1 MGLVLAAWSAIS
13 STFVASA
20 FGQFL
25 TTTFLGRLLTSV
37 ALSALKAALIKQP
50 KAQQPGIRTQQTQT
64 GGITPAS
71 FVLGR
76 YATEGQLAAP
86 TMSHTGEGGGPNAY
100 LTYVI
105 ELGDIPGQTLES
117 LILDGEEVPIEG
129 TDHADYGT
137 PIGGRFGG
145 QAWIKYYDG
154 TQTSA
159 DPMLVDKYGADP
171 DRPWTVEMV
180 GNGICYAILTF
191 KFKRDVFTSF
201 PSVRFVVGGIPL
213 YDPRKDTSV
222 GGDGTHRWGDVSTWE
237 VSENVAVQ
245 TYNIMRGIDLGG
257 GHKWGGD
264 AEAEDLPLAV
274 WWAAMNKADLGVDLE
289 AGGTEPQYRASYEVF
304 VDDEPGGVIE
314 DILRGAV
321 GEVSEVGGVWKIRL
335 GGPSLPIYFFT
346 DDDVIITE
354 DDKFAPFTSGAA
366 PINGVNATYP
376 DPESLWEPRDAPP
389 RFNDTYEAEDGGQRN
404 VGALT
409 LSATPYPTQVQRV
422 MRNYVEDE
430 RRFRRHTLTLPSDA
444 VPLEPL
450 DSVSWA
456 SERFGYEAKAFEIN
470 ANVDPLLTGTPR
482 LTLREVDPA
491 DENWSTDYELPVALV
506 PTIVTQ
512 PTPQT
517 VTGFAVTSWGVPN
530 ADGTDVR
537 PALRLSWNG
546 DQPDVRG
553 VQWEIRIPD
562 AALVNAGSTQD
573 VEAGAVIISESILP
587 ATNYEVRARFVAT
600 RSTAWTPWLAAS
612 TPDLKP
618 SLGDLGDDVAQAI
631 ADAQALAD
639 GVAADLA
646 ETEAKAQSV
655 RDDHDALVDGFTK
668 NNLGELEVDY
678 VAAELA
684 ATNAETARDQSQAAR
699 DAAQNAQ
706 SAAEANAD
714 AASVSAAAAVD
725 AKDLA
730 ETNATNAASAA
741 SAAVD
746 AKVLAETNAAN
757 AASAASAASSSAS
770 AAEAEAIAAAASATT
785 SAGHATTASSEADD
799 AAGSASAAAASATV
813 ATTKAGEASTSA
825 SNAAT
830 SETNAAGSASS
841 AASSETVAAQAGTVS
856 ESRAQRNLV
865 GDPSF
870 EHDLAF
876 WAASAGA
883 TLSIEPHGQSEPA
896 LSKALRFTDADD
908 DAGAYAQPYPVGDF
922 QGRTLRFRFKAR
934 SSDAGSFLN
943 VGIARRPEEGGFSG
957 SQYVSVGAVTTTF
970 QDFEVDVIYDAL
982 PTYAIG
988 LRWFHSGAPT
998 GAWTEITD
1006 VHVEDVTDSLAAEAS
1021 AAASA
1026 TSASNAAASE
1036 TAAGTQASA
1045 AQTAR
1050 TGAETARSGAES
1062 AETAAAT
1069 SASNAAGSE
1078 SAASTS
1084 ASNAATSEGNAG
1096 SSATAAS
1103 NSASLASTKATE
1115 AGESATAANSS
1126 ANTATTKAGEAS
1138 TSASNA
1144 ATSETNA
1151 AGSASSAASSAIV
1164 AADAKDDAETAASAA
1179 STSASNASAS
1189 ETAAGSSASAAQAAR
1204 TGAETARSG
1213 AETAETNAASS
1224 ETNAAVSASAASTS
1238 ASNAATSENNA
1249 GDSADAASTSASVAS
1264 TKATEAGVSATAADN
1279 SANVASTKAGEAS
1292 TSASNA
1298 ATSETNAAGSAS
1310 SAASSET
1317 VAAQAGTVSESRA
1330 QRNLVGDPSFEHD
1343 LAFWA
1348 ASAGATLS
1356 IETHGQSE
1364 PALSKALRFTDA
1376 DDDAGAYA
1384 QPYPVGDFQGR
1395 TLRFR
1400 FKARSSDAGS
1410 FLNVGIARRPE
1421 EGGFSGSQYVSVG
1434 AVTTTFQDFEV
1445 DVTYDALPTYA
1456 IGLRWFHLGAPNGS
1470 WTEITD
1476 ITVEDVTESL
1486 AAEVAASAAATSA
1499 SNASASETAAG
1510 SSASAAQTAR
1520 TGAETARSGAET
1532 AETNAATSET
1542 NAAGSAS
1549 AASNSASLAATSE
1562 GNAGNSASAAS
1573 TSAGIATTKA
1583 NEAGESATTATTQK
1597 NLAETAAGN
1606 ASASASNAASSES
1619 NALGSA
1625 NSASSSASVAA
1636 SASDLAAIRST
1647 GNIYGDPSAIDD
1659 TKTSGSSGGVAT
1671 VVTHGQTEPAS
1682 AKAYRA
1688 TGDGD
1693 SFGLYLDA
1701 MAPFIVPPVNR
1712 KIRLTMMIRSS
1723 HAGSIYFILQDDG
1736 SEVDTKI
1743 SAVTTEFSKVSV
1755 TQDTTTLATTGTLR
1769 YRVMDYAGGSGDWFE
1784 ITDVHVEDVTDSLA
1798 AEASAAASATSASN
1812 AAASETAAGTQASA
1826 AQTARTGAE
1835 TARSG
1840 AESAETAAATS
1851 ASNAAGSESAAST
1864 SASNA
1869 ATSEG
1874 NAGSSATAASN
1885 SASLASTKATEAGE
1899 SATAANSSAN
1909 TATTKAGEASTSA
1922 SNAATSE
1929 TNADGARAEAVV
1941 AQGLAVSAATT
1952 AGVYATG
1959 NLVFDPDVTDD
1970 ANFSSSLGATVSV
1983 VTHGQSGVPSPTAV
1997 KVTDDDSSGGFY
2009 STFRP
2014 VGYVEG
2020 RTYRL
2025 SALVR
2030 SNTSSGNVN
2039 LALSTNNE
2047 AGDNHISLTVSLPDT
2062 VGSTFVRVSTDV
2074 TITGRTDHNKARLRV
2089 GYSGK
2094 TSGDWVEATNLRIE
2108 DITDYSIVSGEIDD
2122 IKALTV
2128 DGGTAL
2134 GVLMT
2139 QLDVNAGGVS
2149 ATIAAQG
2156 SAIADLEGNASA
2168 VYTFR
2173 AKAGGSVGELELVAW
2188 DDATGGGSVITMSA
2202 DTIFAKGLLSADKFA
2217 AGNSSNMLF
2226 NTDYADG
2233 LEHFAIG
2240 KNGDAGADT
2249 TLEVRAA
2256 GLTYTD
2262 GVRPTIRLFQDSGD
2276 STGFANVYARPK
2288 KQDGTLY
2295 YHEVEPG
2302 RTYEMSV
2309 YVSSQRC
2316 TGTLYMIWRDS
2327 AGALISSDTSAF
2339 GSFFGSTTDPS
2350 SWPRRWMK
2358 ATAPA
2363 TAKYVDIYIQKSA
2376 TTSSTT
2382 SYMYLHNWMLAQ
2394 THGDATQPQDYKPR
2408 GTTYIDGQKI
2418 ITGSITAESGA
2429 IGDLAVGTLQ
2439 IAGDA
2444 ITVPASA
2451 YSYEYFYPAS
2461 ETVWDDLV
2469 SVTLNRQGY
2478 QTHIEVS
2485 GAIGADRSGGGQ
2497 YGAIAQL
2504 RVVRG
2509 STLVSP
2515 TWGQGSCFGGS
2526 RNSFTLKAL
2535 DTDTGTGAATYTLQA
2550 KRTPEKI
2557 NTFAPII
2564 VWPSI
2569 TVQQR
2574 KR

>member
-883 TLSIEPHGQSEPA
+883 TLSIETHGQSEPA

-998 GAWTEITD
+998 GAWT
-1006 VHVEDVTDSLAAEAS
+1006 
-1021 AAASA
+1021 
-1026 TSASNAAASE
+1026 
-1036 TAAGTQASA
+1036 
-1045 AQTAR
+1045 
-1050 TGAETARSGAES
+1050 
-1062 AETAAAT
+1062 
-1069 SASNAAGSE
+1069 
-1078 SAASTS
+1078 
-1084 ASNAATSEGNAG
+1084 
-1096 SSATAAS
+1096 
-1103 NSASLASTKATE
+1103 
-1115 AGESATAANSS
+1115 
-1126 ANTATTKAGEAS
+1126 
-1138 TSASNA
+1138 
-1144 ATSETNA
+1144 
-1151 AGSASSAASSAIV
+1151 
-1164 AADAKDDAETAASAA
+1164 
-1179 STSASNASAS
+1179 
-1189 ETAAGSSASAAQAAR
+1189 
-1204 TGAETARSG
+1204 
-1213 AETAETNAASS
+1213 
-1224 ETNAAVSASAASTS
+1224 
-1238 ASNAATSENNA
+1238 
-1249 GDSADAASTSASVAS
+1249 
-1264 TKATEAGVSATAADN
+1264 
-1279 SANVASTKAGEAS
+1279 
-1292 TSASNA
+1292 
-1298 ATSETNAAGSAS
+1298 
-1310 SAASSET
+1310 
-1317 VAAQAGTVSESRA
+1317 
-1330 QRNLVGDPSFEHD
+1330 
-1343 LAFWA
+1343 
-1348 ASAGATLS
+1348 
-1356 IETHGQSE
+1356 
-1364 PALSKALRFTDA
+1364 
-1376 DDDAGAYA
+1376 
-1384 QPYPVGDFQGR
+1384 
-1395 TLRFR
+1395 
-1400 FKARSSDAGS
+1400 
-1410 FLNVGIARRPE
+1410 
-1421 EGGFSGSQYVSVG
+1421 
-1434 AVTTTFQDFEV
+1434 
-1445 DVTYDALPTYA
+1445 
-1456 IGLRWFHLGAPNGS
+1456 
-1470 WTEITD
+1470 
-1476 ITVEDVTESL
+1476 
-1486 AAEVAASAAATSA
+1486 
-1499 SNASASETAAG
+1499 
-1510 SSASAAQTAR
+1510 
-1520 TGAETARSGAET
+1520 
-1532 AETNAATSET
+1532 
-1542 NAAGSAS
+1542 
-1549 AASNSASLAATSE
+1549 
-1562 GNAGNSASAAS
+1562 
-1573 TSAGIATTKA
+1573 
-1583 NEAGESATTATTQK
+1583 
-1597 NLAETAAGN
+1597 
-1606 ASASASNAASSES
+1606 
-1619 NALGSA
+1619 
-1625 NSASSSASVAA
+1625 
-1636 SASDLAAIRST
+1636 
-1647 GNIYGDPSAIDD
+1647 
-1659 TKTSGSSGGVAT
+1659 
-1671 VVTHGQTEPAS
+1671 
-1682 AKAYRA
+1682 
-1688 TGDGD
+1688 
-1693 SFGLYLDA
+1693 
-1701 MAPFIVPPVNR
+1701 
-1712 KIRLTMMIRSS
+1712 
-1723 HAGSIYFILQDDG
+1723 
-1736 SEVDTKI
+1736 
-1743 SAVTTEFSKVSV
+1743 
-1755 TQDTTTLATTGTLR
+1755 
-1769 YRVMDYAGGSGDWFE
+1769 E